1 MGYLPKSRLTDRLEE
16 HFRQWRATLLLGAGR
31 LLNDEFLK
39 LAGRC
44 QLQESRR
51 RPRLAA
57 CERPIRL
64 RR

>member
-1 MGYLPKSRLTDRLEE
+1 VGYLPKNRLTDRLQE
-16 HFRQWRATLLLGAGR
+16 HVRHWRGVLLLGAGR

-44 QLQESRR
+44 QLIESRR
-51 RPRLAA
+51 RPRLALR
-57 CERPIRL
+57 EHRNRL